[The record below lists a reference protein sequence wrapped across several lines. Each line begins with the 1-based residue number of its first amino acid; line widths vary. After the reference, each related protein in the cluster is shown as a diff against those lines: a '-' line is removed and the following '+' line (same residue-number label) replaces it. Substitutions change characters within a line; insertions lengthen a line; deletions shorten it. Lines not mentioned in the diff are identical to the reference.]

1 MYFQLEVDYYSNE
14 AKKNKYANF
23 QLIALIENNL
33 KIAEDQIVL
42 GIVLATTTWHALLF
56 GLQSTLLLG
65 LVVT

>member
-14 AKKNKYANF
+14 ANKNKYTNF
-23 QLIALIENNL
+23 QLKASIKNNL
-33 KIAEDQIVL
+33 KIAEDQIVQ

-65 LVVT
+65 LIVT

>member
-14 AKKNKYANF
+14 AKKNKYTNF

-42 GIVLATTTWHALLF
+42 GIVLVTTTWHALLF

-65 LVVT
+65 LVT